1 MASALEE
8 SQLIGRQ
15 KEKTDIINL
24 ISNRSNQEHAV
35 ISVWGMGGIGKTTL
49 IKDVY
54 ESQKLVGV
62 FEKHACVTVMRP
74 FIRKEFLKS
83 LIMQLNIFAHGARNT
98 APVMMGVEALIKE
111 LARLLEGK
119 KCLIVLDDLSS
130 IAEWDNIFGSFPKLD
145 SSCRIIVTTRE
156 ESIAKHCS
164 EKQENIY
171 KLKVLDCKDA
181 QDLFTRKVFKEAK
194 DLDKHPE
201 LIKEA
206 KMILKKCNGL
216 PLAIVTIGGFLAK
229 QPKVA
234 VEWRKLNE
242 HISAE
247 LEMNPELGAIKT
259 ILGKSYDGLP
269 YHLKSC
275 FLYTSIFPEDHKVSR
290 RRLIRRWSAEGY
302 SREIRDKSPEEVADN
317 YFMELIERSM
327 ILPSQLSVNSRKGI
341 DSCQVHDLMREIS
354 ISKSTEENLVFRM
367 EEGCSSN
374 TQGTVRHLVISTNW
388 EADKSEFENKV
399 DLSRIRSLTVFGKW
413 RSFFISD
420 KMRFLRVLDLEGTS
434 GLVSHHL
441 EHIGRLLHLRY
452 LSLRGCDSIF
462 HLSDSLG
469 NLKQLETLDISET
482 AILKLPKTITKL
494 KKLQYLRA
502 GAVGKD
508 DDSLTFEELPKV
520 VNNRPCFCMGWLLGF
535 CMVCC
540 APQLVKEVMGVDG
553 DMNRCDVCTQCCC
566 WWFPLL
572 MAREG
577 PTWMPRGI
585 GKLKSLRTLGLVN
598 LAWDKA
604 ILRDLKGLT
613 QLRKLAVTGINKENS
628 QEFCSV
634 VANLSCLESLLVQ
647 AWGMPGLHGCLEGL
661 ASAPKTLQSLKI
673 YGNLVKLPGWVQGLP
688 NLVKLVLRSSRILE
702 HEPAL
707 QVLGK
712 LPNLVSLRLWAKSFQ
727 VDDLRFTFHPEA
739 FPSLIVL
746 ELNDIDG
753 LKSVEFEEG
762 AMLQLER
769 LDFRGKLEETNTGM
783 FSGLPLLRSLKE
795 FMLDSKTYEHAFMED
810 LQGQLGANPNG
821 PALKRW

>member
-1 MASALEE
+1 
-8 SQLIGRQ
+8 
-15 KEKTDIINL
+15 
-24 ISNRSNQEHAV
+24 
-35 ISVWGMGGIGKTTL
+35 
-49 IKDVY
+49 
-54 ESQKLVGV
+54 
-62 FEKHACVTVMRP
+62 
-74 FIRKEFLKS
+74 
-83 LIMQLNIFAHGARNT
+83 
-98 APVMMGVEALIKE
+98 
-111 LARLLEGK
+111 
-119 KCLIVLDDLSS
+119 
-130 IAEWDNIFGSFPKLD
+130 
-145 SSCRIIVTTRE
+145 
-156 ESIAKHCS
+156 
-164 EKQENIY
+164 
-171 KLKVLDCKDA
+171 
-181 QDLFTRKVFKEAK
+181 
-194 DLDKHPE
+194 
-201 LIKEA
+201 
-206 KMILKKCNGL
+206 MILKKCNGL
-216 PLAIVTIGGFLAK
+216 PLAIVTIRGFLAK

-247 LEMNPELGAIKT
+247 LEMNPEVGAIKT

-275 FLYTSIFPEDHKVSR
+275 FLYTSVFPEDHKISR
-290 RRLIRRWSAEGY
+290 RCLIRRWSAEGY

-354 ISKSTEENLVFRM
+354 ISKSIEENLVFRM

-434 GLVSHHL
+434 GLVNHHV
-441 EHIGRLLHLRY
+441 EYIGKLLHLRY
-452 LSLRGCDSIF
+452 LSLRGCDYIF
-462 HLSDSLG
+462 HVSDSLG
-469 NLKQLETLDISET
+469 NLKQLETLDISKT
-482 AILKLPKTITKL
+482 SIFKLPKTITKL
-494 KKLQYLRA
+494 KKLQYLCV

-508 DDSLTFEELPKV
+508 DDSLNAFEELPKV
-520 VNNRPCFCMGWLLGF
+520 VLGPCICMGWLLGF
-535 CMVCC
+535 CMACC
-540 APQLVKEVMGVDG
+540 APQLLKEVMDVDG

-566 WWFPLL
+566 VMLPLL
-572 MAREG
+572 MAKEG

-604 ILRDLKGLT
+604 ILRDIKRLT
-613 QLRKLAVTGINKENS
+613 QLRKLAVAGINQENG
-628 QEFCSV
+628 QELCSV
-634 VANLSCLESLLVQ
+634 VANLSYLESLLVQ
-647 AWGMPGLHGCLEGL
+647 ARGMPGLHGCLDGWVEGL
-661 ASAPKTLQSLKI
+661 K
-673 YGNLVKLPGWVQGLP
+673 

-712 LPNLVSLRLWAKSFQ
+712 LPNLVSLRLGAKSFQ

-762 AMLQLER
+762 AMLRLER

-821 PALKRW
+821 PALKRS